1 MSEYFTSHDDIL
13 ENKLGITDPNALKQ
27 LEEEIVS
34 FRTAEIFSS
43 FHVEAFDF
51 ECLKEIHR
59 RLFSDLYEFAGQ
71 VRFVDMKRGDN
82 AVPFCY
88 IQFIEP
94 EQTRIFGKLRQD
106 GEFIGLERGAF
117 IKKLAWLASELNA
130 LHPFRDGNGRAI
142 RCFLVLLAANAG
154 YEMDYSRVTKEE
166 LIEADIKAFCG
177 DNDKLWSL
185 YTRVLILSSRNTTRK
200 I

>member
-71 VRFVDMKRGDN
+71 VRVVDMKQGDN

-88 IQFIEP
+88 VQFIAS
-94 EQTRIFGKLRQD
+94 EQKRIFDSLRQEV
-106 GEFIGLERGAF
+106 EFVGAEREVF
-117 IKKLAWLASELNA
+117 VKKLAWLASELNA

-154 YEMDYSRVTKEE
+154 YELDYSRVTKEE
-166 LIEADIKAFCG
+166 LIEADIRAFCG
-177 DNDKLWSL
+177 EIGELENVYNKA
-185 YTRVLILSSRNTTRK
+185 TAM
-200 I
+200 